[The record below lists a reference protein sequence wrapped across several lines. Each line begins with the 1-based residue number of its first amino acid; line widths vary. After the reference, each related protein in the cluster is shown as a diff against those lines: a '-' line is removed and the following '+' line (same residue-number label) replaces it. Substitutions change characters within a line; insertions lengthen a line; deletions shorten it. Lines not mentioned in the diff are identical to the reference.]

1 VSAWLTLD
9 ECDADSPGLSWGR
22 GHSDFVSFTVLGLSV
37 VLLRWKLCRRGE
49 AQFRSDNISVIN
61 ILKDALT
68 KEATKK
74 SIRLEVTYGAYC
86 ITYLTWW
93 SPFLLFSQ
101 PSAAISID
109 RSHMTFAFEMSY
121 NTKIFCV
128 FSVLSVFFSSW
139 TLLVWW
145 QEGHPVHKKPVPVIP
160 RSCLSREEENWAGL
174 ANHSSHG
181 KWLLKCRWSDD
192 VVTSH
197 SSQTRDAVQR
207 CLLCL
212 SVFHGRPME

>member
-1 VSAWLTLD
+1 MLWLKKRPRRASAW
-9 ECDADSPGLSWGR
+9 
-22 GHSDFVSFTVLGLSV
+22 
-37 VLLRWKLCRRGE
+37 RWLMVRT
-49 AQFRSDNISVIN
+49 
-61 ILKDALT
+61 AL
-68 KEATKK
+68 
-74 SIRLEVTYGAYC
+74 
-86 ITYLTWW
+86 LTWRDG
-93 SPFLLFSQ
+93 PLFSCLVSLRPLF
-101 PSAAISID
+101 PSTDLIWPLLLKWVITQRFS
-109 RSHMTFAFEMSY
+109 
-121 NTKIFCV
+121 V
-128 FSVLSVFFSSW
+128 LFSVLSVFFSSW